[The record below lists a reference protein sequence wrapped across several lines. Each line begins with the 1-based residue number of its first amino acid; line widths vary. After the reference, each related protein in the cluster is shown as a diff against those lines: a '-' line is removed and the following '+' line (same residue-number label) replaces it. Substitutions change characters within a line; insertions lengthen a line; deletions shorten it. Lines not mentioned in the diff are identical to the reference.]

1 MNLLNS
7 SSILY
12 AEDEGIIRLD
22 VVQQLNKY
30 FKTVIVAQDGE
41 EALALYEKHQ
51 PDVLMLDINIPKING
66 LLVAKKIREH
76 NTIIPIIMLT
86 AYTETK
92 LLLDAIDLQLTKYIV
107 KPLSR
112 THLHETMLKIE
123 KILKEK
129 HTSSIILFK
138 NYSWDKV
145 KSILYKDK
153 KVVILTHREQ
163 CLLALL
169 IENHQKSISIEEI
182 MARVWKDKYIEEIS
196 INVIKKLV
204 STLRKKLPNN
214 ALKSV
219 YGSGYILNFYIE

>member
-1 MNLLNS
+1 MNLLKS

-22 VVQQLNKY
+22 VVHQLNKY

-51 PDVLMLDINIPKING
+51 PDVLMLDINIPKIDG

-107 KPLSR
+107 KPLTR
-112 THLHETMLKIE
+112 THLYETMLKIE

-129 HTSSIILFK
+129 HASSIILFK

-145 KSILYKDK
+145 KTILYKDE

-219 YGSGYILNFYIE
+219 YGSGYILNFYID